1 MGDADELAAGI
12 GETSWK
18 DPEGYDRGAISRHRT

>member
-1 MGDADELAAGI
+1 MGDADGLATGI

-18 DPEGYDRGAISRHRT
+18 DPESYNRGAVSRHRT